1 VSAQA
6 AAHPA
11 DLTLPVPAPIRR
23 TRLDALD
30 VVRGLV
36 MVIMALDHVRDY
48 FHADALLYDPT
59 DLTRTTPALFFTRW
73 ITHLCAPAFVLL
85 AGMGGYLYGAR
96 GRSRAEVSRFLLTR
110 GLWLVV
116 VELTLVRFALFFNFD
131 YSMLFL
137 QVIWAI
143 GWSMVV
149 LAGLV
154 FVPARLVLGVAVV
167 MIAGHNLLDGVGPA
181 PFSSIDK
188 GPASLSIGDWIWS
201 VLHVANP
208 PIIYP
213 LVPWIGVMALGYAL
227 GPITRLERSRRRRT
241 FLWLGLALTAAFI
254 VLRAVNGYG
263 DPAPWEPQGSPVYT
277 VLSFLNTTKY
287 PPSLLYLLMTLG
299 PTFVL
304 LSVLDRAPGPVA
316 RFFTVY
322 GRVPFFYYILHFYLI
337 HLLALAAAAMTGFD
351 VRDFLTLG
359 LFFPKGYGF
368 SLGVTYLIWIGVVLA
383 LYLPCRWF
391 AGVKARRPEGWL
403 SYL

>member
-6 AAHPA
+6 AAAPG
-11 DLTLPVPAPIRR
+11 DLTRSVPAPLRR

-36 MVIMALDHVRDY
+36 MVIMALDHARDY

-59 DLTRTTPALFFTRW
+59 DLTRTTPVLFLTRW

-116 VELTLVRFALFFNFD
+116 VELTLVRFALFFNLD
-131 YSMLFL
+131 YSMVFL

-154 FVPARLVLGVAVV
+154 FVPPRLVLAFAVV
-167 MIAGHNLLDGVGPA
+167 MIAGHNLLDGLGPA

-188 GPASLSIGDWIWS
+188 GPTSLSIGDWIWS

-208 PIIYP
+208 PVIYP
-213 LVPWIGVMALGYAL
+213 LIPWIGVMALGYAL
-227 GPITRLERSRRRRT
+227 GPITRLEPLRRRGI
-241 FLWLGLALTAAFI
+241 FLRLGLGLTAGFI
-254 VLRAVNGYG
+254 VLRAINGYG
-263 DPAPWEPQGSPVYT
+263 DPVPWETQRSPMYT
-277 VLSFLNTTKY
+277 VLSFLNTSKY

-304 LSVLDRAPGPVA
+304 LSVLDRAPGPLA

-337 HLLALAAAAMTGFD
+337 HLLALAAAAMTGFHP
-351 VRDFLTLG
+351 RDFLTLA

-368 SLGVTYLIWIGVVLA
+368 SLAVTYLVWLGVVLA

-391 AGVKARRPEGWL
+391 AEVKARRSEGWL

>member
-1 VSAQA
+1 VTARAVA
-6 AAHPA
+6 APA
-11 DLTLPVPAPIRR
+11 DLTLPVAPPLRR
-23 TRLDALD
+23 TRLDSLD
-30 VVRGLV
+30 VVRGIV

-59 DLTRTTPALFFTRW
+59 DLTRTTPLLFFTRW

-85 AGMGGYLYGAR
+85 AGIGGYLYGAR

-116 VELTLVRFALFFNFD
+116 VELTVVRFALFFNLD
-131 YSMLFL
+131 YSLMFV

-154 FVPARLVLGVAVV
+154 FVPTRLVLAFAVL
-167 MIAGHNLLDGVGPA
+167 MIAGHNLLDGIGPA
-181 PFSSIDK
+181 PFSSLER
-188 GPASLSIGDWIWS
+188 GASFSVGDWIWS

-213 LVPWIGVMALGYAL
+213 LVPWIGVMALGYAV
-227 GPITRLERSRRRRT
+227 GPIARWESAPRRRT
-241 FLWLGLALTAAFI
+241 FLRLGLALTAAF
-254 VLRAVNGYG
+254 VLLRAINGYG
-263 DPAPWEPQGSPVYT
+263 DPTAWQTQPSPVYT
-277 VLSFLNTTKY
+277 ALSFLNTTKY

-304 LSVLDRAPGPVA
+304 LSLLDRPPAPIA
-316 RFFTVY
+316 RFLAVY
-322 GRVPFFYYILHFYLI
+322 GRVPFFYYIIHFYLI
-337 HLLALAAAAMTGFD
+337 HLLALGAGVLTGFD
-351 VRDFLTLG
+351 VGEFFTIAF
-359 LFFPKGYGF
+359 FFPKDYGF
-368 SLGVTYLIWIGVVLA
+368 SLGVTYLVWVGVVLA

-391 AGVKARRPEGWL
+391 AGVKARRSEGWL

>member
-1 VSAQA
+1 VSLQA
-6 AAHPA
+6 AAAPGN
-11 DLTLPVPAPIRR
+11 LTRSVPPPIRR

-59 DLTRTTPALFFTRW
+59 DLTRTTPVLFFTRW

-116 VELTLVRFALFFNFD
+116 VELTLVRFALFFNLD
-131 YSMLFL
+131 YNMVFL

-154 FVPARLVLGVAVV
+154 FLPPQLVLAFAGV
-167 MIAGHNLLDGVGPA
+167 MIAGHNLLDGLGPA

-188 GPASLSIGDWIWS
+188 GPASFSIGDWIWS

-208 PIIYP
+208 PVIYP
-213 LVPWIGVMALGYAL
+213 LIPWIGVMALGYAL
-227 GPITRLERSRRRRT
+227 GPITRLEPSRRRGI
-241 FLWLGLALTAAFI
+241 FLRLGLGLAAGFM
-254 VLRAVNGYG
+254 VLRAINGYG
-263 DPAPWEPQGSPVYT
+263 DPVPWETQRSPMYT
-277 VLSFLNTTKY
+277 VLSFLNTSKY

-304 LSVLDRAPGPVA
+304 LSVLDRTPGPLA

-337 HLLALAAAAMTGFD
+337 HLLALAAAAMTGFHL
-351 VRDFLTLG
+351 RDFLTLAI
-359 LFFPKGYGF
+359 FFPKGYGF
-368 SLGVTYLIWIGVVLA
+368 SLAVTYLVWLGVVLS

-391 AGVKARRPEGWL
+391 AEVKARRSEGWL

>member
-1 VSAQA
+1 VTARTVSA
-6 AAHPA
+6 PA
-11 DLTLPVPAPIRR
+11 DLTLPVPEPLRR
-23 TRLDALD
+23 TRLDSLD
-30 VVRGLV
+30 VVRGIV

-59 DLTRTTPALFFTRW
+59 DLTRTSPLLFFTRW

-96 GRSRAEVSRFLLTR
+96 GRSRREVSRFLLTR

-116 VELTLVRFALFFNFD
+116 VELTLVRFALFFNLD
-131 YSMLFL
+131 YSMMFV

-154 FVPARLVLGVAVV
+154 FVPPRLVLAFAVL
-167 MIAGHNLLDGVGPA
+167 MIAGHNLLDGIGPA
-181 PFSSIDK
+181 PFSSLER
-188 GPASLSIGDWIWS
+188 GASFSVGDWIWS

-227 GPITRLERSRRRRT
+227 GPIARAEPARRRRT
-241 FLWLGLALTAAFI
+241 FLQLGLALTAGFA
-254 VLRAVNGYG
+254 VLRALNGYG
-263 DPAPWEPQGSPVYT
+263 DPVAWQTQASPVYT
-277 VLSFLNTTKY
+277 ALSFLNTSKY

-304 LSVLDRAPGPVA
+304 LSLLDRPPGPMA
-316 RFFTVY
+316 RFLSVY

-337 HLLALAAAAMTGFD
+337 HLLAVGAGALTGFP
-351 VRDFLTLG
+351 VRDFFTIAF
-359 LFFPKGYGF
+359 FFPKGYGF
-368 SLGVTYLIWIGVVLA
+368 SLGMTYLVWIGVVLA

-391 AGVKARRPEGWL
+391 AGVKARRPQGWL

>member
-1 VSAQA
+1 VTAHA
-6 AAHPA
+6 AAGPG
-11 DLTLPVPAPIRR
+11 DLTLSAPAPIRR

-73 ITHLCAPAFVLL
+73 ITHLCAPAFVVL

-96 GRSRAEVSRFLLTR
+96 GRSRADVSRFLLTR

-131 YSMLFL
+131 YSMIFL

-154 FVPARLVLGVAVV
+154 FVPPRLVLAFAAL
-167 MIAGHNLLDGVGPA
+167 MIAGHNLLDGIGPA
-181 PFSSIDK
+181 PFLSMDK
-188 GPASLSIGDWIWS
+188 GPASLSTGDWIWS

-208 PIIYP
+208 PVIYP
-213 LVPWIGVMALGYAL
+213 LIPWIGVMALGYAL
-227 GPITRLERSRRRRT
+227 GPITRLEPARRRSI
-241 FLWLGLALTAAFI
+241 FLRLGLALTAAFV

-263 DPAPWEPQGSPVYT
+263 DPVPWATQRSPVYT
-277 VLSFLNTTKY
+277 VLSFLNTAKY

-304 LSVLDRAPGPVA
+304 LSVLDKAPGPIA

-337 HLLALAAAAMTGFD
+337 HLLALGAAALTGFD

-368 SLGVTYLIWIGVVLA
+368 SLGATYLVWIGVVLA

-391 AGVKARRPEGWL
+391 AAVKARRSEGWL